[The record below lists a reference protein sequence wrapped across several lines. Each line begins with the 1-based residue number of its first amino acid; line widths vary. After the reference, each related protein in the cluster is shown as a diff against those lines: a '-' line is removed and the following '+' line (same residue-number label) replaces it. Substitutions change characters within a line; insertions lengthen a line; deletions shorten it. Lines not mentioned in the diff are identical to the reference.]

1 MVTIL
6 WSILTYLFL
15 IGGFLL
21 GFVLIAHI
29 LLQKRTPSG
38 TIAWL
43 LVIFFLP
50 WVGVPLYLV
59 FGGRKMRRQVEK
71 KGWLDLDLDT
81 AIPEENS
88 TVIDRILRTYN
99 IPGAETSHTITLCST
114 GIERFDTM
122 KNLLENAR
130 RSIYLSTFIYH
141 NDEVGQHIL
150 DILVA
155 KAKAGVEVKL
165 LMDGVGTLH
174 TRSRFFKP
182 LVKAG
187 GQFAFFL
194 PVLHRPFRGRTN
206 LRNHRKI
213 TIVDNQTV
221 MAGGANI
228 GNEYMGPQPYEKRWK
243 DLAFALE
250 GPAVR
255 HWLNVFAR
263 DWAFAAKETLSGDQL
278 EIPEPNIPLPSARG
292 CHTPTS
298 TEMEQQQ
305 LSDETLNDQQHSE
318 TQSGDSRRRAF
329 IGTPTGIVQIVPSGP
344 DVPSDA
350 LHDALLSM
358 IYMAQKR
365 FWAVTPYFVPDD
377 ALCQAMLLAVR
388 RGVDVRVI
396 LPRRSNHPLPD
407 IVRGVTLRQLQEAGG
422 LVMFYGPRMLHSK
435 IVLMDE
441 QAAVLGSA
449 NMDIRS
455 LLLNYETAMFI
466 YSADEIAEVEQ
477 YIENIMAQC
486 ACGIDA
492 ASLPRTL
499 GESIVRLV
507 SPLL

>member
-21 GFVLIAHI
+21 GIVLIAHI
-29 LLQKRTPSG
+29 LLQKRAPSG

-43 LVIFFLP
+43 LIIGFLP
-50 WVGVPLYLV
+50 WVGVPLYLF
-59 FGGRKMRRQVEK
+59 FGGRKMRRHVEK
-71 KGWLDLDLDT
+71 KGLLDLEPAS
-81 AIPEENS
+81 AIDEEDA
-88 TVIDRILRTYN
+88 TMIDRILRSYN
-99 IPGAETSHTITLCST
+99 IPGAETGHTITLCGT
-114 GIERFDTM
+114 GIERFDAMQT
-122 KNLLENAR
+122 LLENAR

-141 NDEVGQHIL
+141 ADEVGQRIL

-155 KAKAGVEVKL
+155 KAKAGVDVKV

-174 TRSRFFKP
+174 TPGRFFKP
-182 LVKAG
+182 LLKASG
-187 GQFAFFL
+187 KFAFFL

-206 LRNHRKI
+206 LRNHRKM

-243 DLAFALE
+243 DLAFTLQ
-250 GPAVR
+250 GPTVR

-263 DWAFAAKETLSGDQL
+263 DWAFGAKEALPPEQL
-278 EIPEPNIPLPSARG
+278 AIPEVEPNTG
-292 CHTPTS
+292 TP
-298 TEMEQQQ
+298 
-305 LSDETLNDQQHSE
+305 
-318 TQSGDSRRRAF
+318 
-329 IGTPTGIVQIVPSGP
+329 PTGIVQLVPSGP

-358 IYMAQKR
+358 IYLARKR
-365 FWAVTPYFVPDD
+365 FWVVTPYFVPDD
-377 ALCQAMLLAVR
+377 ALCQALLLAVR

-396 LPRRSNHPLPD
+396 LPQRSNHPLPD
-407 IVRGVTLRQLQEAGG
+407 IVRGIALRQIQNAGG
-422 LVMFYGPRMLHSK
+422 LVMFYAPQMLHSK
-435 IVLMDE
+435 VVLMDG
-441 QAAVLGSA
+441 QTAVLGSA

-455 LLLNYETAMFI
+455 LLLNYETAMFV
-466 YSADEIAEVEQ
+466 YSADEITAVEQ

-486 ACGIDA
+486 NCGIGQV
-492 ASLPRTL
+492 SLPRAL